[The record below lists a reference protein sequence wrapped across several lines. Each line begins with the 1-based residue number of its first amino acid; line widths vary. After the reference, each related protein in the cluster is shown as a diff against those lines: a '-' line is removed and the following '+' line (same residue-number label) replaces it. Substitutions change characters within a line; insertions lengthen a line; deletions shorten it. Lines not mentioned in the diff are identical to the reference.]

1 MFHLLLNSVG
11 YFAGGLILFVIFLSV
26 TGKSTGI
33 RERCANFLLALFEW
47 AATQTVDEIEEDDDE
62 EDEIYPDSQDE
73 PLPMPKKKRKISG
86 DQPIITRTWSNA
98 IENKLTSRPSESSLD
113 GEEFQER
120 SSRNST
126 VKIIVNDMIE
136 FLTAGVESIIEDR
149 VTNRFKAAELASWN
163 FLSRNKDVYIYINWK
178 LTVIW
183 VLGIIIRYV
192 FLFPVRLMLFIIAIL
207 LMLFSTAVIGLVPN
221 PGLRKKLNGIAM
233 LMCFRIF
240 SRAFSSIIRYHDKEN
255 KAKGGGICV
264 ANHTSPIDV
273 MILSCDNVYAM
284 IGQRQGGFLGLLQS
298 TLSRAEHHIWF
309 ERSEA
314 KDRASV
320 TKSLQEHVSDPT
332 KLPIIIFPEG
342 TCINN
347 TSVMLF
353 KKGSF
358 EVASTI
364 YPIAMRYDNRLGDAF
379 WNSHTTG
386 YFLYLM
392 GMMTSWAIIC
402 DVWYLPPVTRGEEES
417 AIDFA
422 RRVQKMIAEKGGLID
437 LEWDGNLKR
446 AFVSEKLKME
456 QKEAFYNYLTR
467 TTSICSC
474 QPVEK
479 DQTKKIMKE
488 ELPEPFDEES
498 DEHEHDHEHD
508 HKQEHEVIGQLS
520 AQEIAVAK
528 QRRRIRVE

>member
-1 MFHLLLNSVG
+1 MFHQLYYILF
-11 YFAGGLILFVIFLSV
+11 YFICGLVTFVIFLSV

-33 RERCANFLLALFEW
+33 REQCANFLIAVFEW
-47 AATQTVDEIEEDDDE
+47 AASQAVDENEEDTPREDDE
-62 EDEIYPDSQDE
+62 NKDNGYPESTNE
-73 PLPMPKKKRKISG
+73 EELPPMPRKRRKISG
-86 DQPIITRTWSNA
+86 DQPLISRQWSHA

-120 SSRNST
+120 SQKNST
-126 VKIIVNDMIE
+126 VKVLVNDTIE
-136 FLTAGVESIIEDR
+136 FVTAGVESIIEDR
-149 VTNRFKAAELASWN
+149 VTNRFKAADLASWN

-178 LTVIW
+178 LTLIW

-192 FLFPVRLMLFIIAIL
+192 FLFPVRLMLFVIAIS
-207 LMLFSTAVIGLVPN
+207 LMLVSTAVIGLVPN
-221 PGLRKKLNGIAM
+221 PETRKKLNSTAM

-255 KAKGGGICV
+255 KANGGGICV

-284 IGQRQGGFLGLLQS
+284 IGQKQGGFLGLLQR

-320 TKSLQEHVSDPT
+320 TKALQEHVNDPT
-332 KLPIIIFPEG
+332 KLPILIFPEG

-379 WNSHTTG
+379 WNSHITG

-392 GMMTSWAIIC
+392 SMMTSWAIIC
-402 DVWYLPPVTRGEEES
+402 DVWYLPPVTRDEGES

-422 RRVQKMIAEKGGLID
+422 RRVKKMIAKKGGLID

-446 AFVSEKLKME
+446 AFVSEKLKIE
-456 QKEAFYNYLTR
+456 QKDAFYNYLTR
-467 TTSICSC
+467 TTSICTCKPPEEDEVS
-474 QPVEK
+474 K
-479 DQTKKIMKE
+479 WRHRDQDD
-488 ELPEPFDEES
+488 EL
-498 DEHEHDHEHD
+498 
-508 HKQEHEVIGQLS
+508 G
-520 AQEIAVAK
+520 
-528 QRRRIRVE
+528 